1 VKPLYL
7 QWVRLVLGIAAWR
20 KVRRIL
26 DAMGLLVAMGAL
38 VFAIAGLFARL
49 SRPNLSAIQQPG
61 RAEEYLR
68 SKITRVR

>member
-7 QWVRLVLGIAAWR
+7 QWVRLVLGIASWR
-20 KVRRIL
+20 DLRRIL

-49 SRPNLSAIQQPG
+49 SRANLSAIQQPG